1 MLLSEVLKDN
11 KMKIINQHY
20 VDGQFRPSTGT
31 EKMDI
36 INPSDESLIG
46 HVILG
51 NEQDMEAAIVAASA
65 ALPSFSQT
73 IRAQRMDYLQQLHDA
88 LMERLDDLQEATTT
102 EYGATVQRSRWS
114 NQYAAET
121 FLYFKEILKDFS
133 FERPIGHSVI
143 SMVPVGVTGIMTA
156 WNANSGSICVKL
168 AAAIAAGCTVVIK
181 PSEMSAIQSQVLAE
195 CFHQA
200 GLPAGV
206 INMVHGRGDILGTLL
221 STHPA
226 VAKILFT
233 GSTIVG
239 KIIARN
245 AVDTMK
251 RVTLELS
258 GKSPNIILDD
268 ADLDTAIPMAVSAA
282 FMNSGQACIA
292 GTRLLVPEAVLP
304 EVKAILLKTMA
315 TQIVGDPRDEQT
327 VIGPMASQKQFD
339 RIQHYIRVGI
349 DEGAELLVGGL
360 GKPDGLQSG
369 FYVKP
374 TIFTG
379 VSNEMTIAQEEIF
392 GPVLSVITYKTEE
405 EAIAIANDTIYGLHA
420 YVSSSD
426 MERAQ
431 RVAAQINAGRV
442 AINTIY
448 HDALAP
454 FGGFKQSGLGREGGL
469 YGLEEQL
476 EPKVIIS

>member
-1 MLLSEVLKDN
+1 
-11 KMKIINQHY
+11 MKIINQHY

-46 HVILG
+46 QVVLG
-51 NEQDMEAAIVAASA
+51 NEQDMEAAIIAASA

-73 IRAQRMDYLQQLHDA
+73 SREQRMVYLQQLHDA
-88 LMERLDDLQEATTT
+88 LMERLDDLQEVTTT

-121 FLYFKEILKDFS
+121 FLYFKDILKDFS
-133 FERPIGHSVI
+133 FERRIGQSAI
-143 SMVPVGVTGIMTA
+143 AMVPIGVTGIMTA
-156 WNANSGSICVKL
+156 WNANSGSISVKL

-181 PSEMSAIQSQVLAE
+181 PSEMSAMQSQVLAE
-195 CFHQA
+195 CFDRA

-226 VAKILFT
+226 VSKILFT
-233 GSTIVG
+233 GSTVVG

-258 GKSPNIILDD
+258 GKSPNIILND
-268 ADLDTAIPMAVSAA
+268 ADLNTAIPMAVNAA

-292 GTRLLVPEAVLP
+292 GTRLLVPEAALP
-304 EVKAILLKTMA
+304 EVKDVLLKTMT
-315 TQIVGDPRDEQT
+315 TQKVGNPRDQHT

-339 RIQHYIRVGI
+339 RIQHYIRLGI

-360 GKPDGLQSG
+360 GKPNGLQKG

-392 GPVLSVITYKTEE
+392 GPILCVITYKTVE

-426 MERAQ
+426 IERAQ

-442 AINTIY
+442 AINTIS

>member
-1 MLLSEVLKDN
+1 MLLSEVLKDS

-46 HVILG
+46 QVVLG

-73 IRAQRMDYLQQLHDA
+73 SREQRMDYLQQLHDA
-88 LMERLDDLQEATTT
+88 LMECLDALQEVTTT
-102 EYGATVQRSRWS
+102 EYGATAQRSRWS

-121 FLYFKEILKDFS
+121 FLYFKEILRDFS
-133 FERPIGHSVI
+133 FERRIGQSAMA
-143 SMVPVGVTGIMTA
+143 MVPVGVTGIMTA

-181 PSEMSAIQSQVLAE
+181 PSEMSAMQSQVLAE
-195 CFHQA
+195 CFDRA

-206 INMVHGRGDILGTLL
+206 INMVHGRGDILGTVL

-233 GSTIVG
+233 GSTMVG

-268 ADLDTAIPMAVSAA
+268 ADLNTAIPMAVNAA

-315 TQIVGDPRDEQT
+315 TQKVGDPRDEQT

-339 RIQHYIRVGI
+339 RIQYYIRLGI
-349 DEGAELLVGGL
+349 DEGAELLAGGL
-360 GKPDGLQSG
+360 GKPDGLQDG

-379 VSNEMTIAQEEIF
+379 VSNEMTIAREEIF

-431 RVAAQINAGRV
+431 RVAAQLNAGRI
-442 AINTIY
+442 AINTIA

>member
-1 MLLSEVLKDN
+1 
-11 KMKIINQHY
+11 MKIINQHY

-31 EKMDI
+31 EQMDI

-73 IRAQRMDYLQQLHDA
+73 SKEQRMDYLQRLHDA
-88 LMERLDDLQEATTT
+88 LMERLDDLQEVTTT

-121 FLYFKEILKDFS
+121 FLYFKEILKDFY
-133 FERPIGHSVI
+133 FERHIGQSAVT
-143 SMVPVGVTGIMTA
+143 MVPIGVTGIMTA

-168 AAAIAAGCTVVIK
+168 SAAIAAGCTVVIK

-195 CFHQA
+195 CFDRA
-200 GLPAGV
+200 GLPNGV
-206 INMVHGRGDILGTLL
+206 INMVHGRGDILGTVL

-233 GSTIVG
+233 GSTVVG

-268 ADLDTAIPMAVSAA
+268 ADLKTAIPMAVNAA

-315 TQIVGDPRDEQT
+315 TQKVGDPRDEQT

-339 RIQHYIRVGI
+339 RIQHYIRWGI

-360 GKPDGLQSG
+360 GKPDGLQNG

-392 GPVLSVITYKTEE
+392 GPVLSIITYKTEE

-426 MERAQ
+426 MARAQ

>member
-1 MLLSEVLKDN
+1 
-11 KMKIINQHY
+11 MKIINQHY

-31 EKMDI
+31 DKMDI

-46 HVILG
+46 QVVLG

-73 IRAQRMDYLQQLHDA
+73 SREQRMGYLQRLHDA
-88 LMERLDDLQEATTT
+88 LMERLDDLQEVTTT

-133 FERPIGHSVI
+133 FERRIGQSAMA
-143 SMVPVGVTGIMTA
+143 MVPVGVTGIMTA

-181 PSEMSAIQSQVLAE
+181 PSEMSAMQSQVLVE
-195 CFHQA
+195 CFDRA

-206 INMVHGRGDILGTLL
+206 INMVHGRGDILGTVL

-233 GSTIVG
+233 GSTMVG

-258 GKSPNIILDD
+258 GKSPNIILND
-268 ADLDTAIPMAVSAA
+268 ADLNTAIPMAINAA

-292 GTRLLVPEAVLP
+292 GTRLLVPEADLP
-304 EVKAILLKTMA
+304 EVKDILLKTMA
-315 TQIVGDPRDEQT
+315 TQKVGDPRDEHT

-339 RIQHYIRVGI
+339 RIQHYIRRGI
-349 DEGAELLVGGL
+349 DEGAEVLVGGL
-360 GKPDGLQSG
+360 GKPDGFQNG

-379 VSNEMTIAQEEIF
+379 VSNDMTIAQEEIF

-405 EAIAIANDTIYGLHA
+405 EAIAIANDTVYGLHA

-426 MERAQ
+426 IERAQ

-442 AINTIY
+442 AINTIS

>member
-1 MLLSEVLKDN
+1 MARFKSN

-20 VDGQFRPSTGT
+20 VNGRFIPSTGT
-31 EKMDI
+31 EEMDI
-36 INPSDESLIG
+36 INPSDGGLIG
-46 HVILG
+46 KVVLG
-51 NEQDMEAAIVAASA
+51 NEQDIAIAIAAASD
-65 ALPSFSQT
+65 ALPTFVQT
-73 IRAQRMDYLQQLHDA
+73 SSTQRMDYLQRLHDA
-88 LMERLDDLQEATTT
+88 LMERIDDLQEATTT

-121 FLYFKEILKDFS
+121 FLYFKDILKDFE
-133 FERPIGHSVI
+133 FERNIGQSTI
-143 SMVPVGVTGIMTA
+143 SMVPVGVTAIMTA
-156 WNANSGSICVKL
+156 WNANSGSISVKL

-195 CFHQA
+195 CFDRA
-200 GLPAGV
+200 GLPPGV
-206 INMVHGRGDILGTLL
+206 INMVHGRGDVLGTVL

-233 GSTIVG
+233 GSTVVG

-251 RVTLELS
+251 RITLELS

-268 ADLDTAIPMAVSAA
+268 AHLETAIPMAVNAA

-292 GTRLLVPEAVLP
+292 GTRLLVPEALLP
-304 EVKAILLKTMA
+304 EVKRILLETVAKQT
-315 TQIVGDPRDEQT
+315 VGDPREEHT

-339 RIQHYIRVGI
+339 RIQHYINLGI
-349 DEGAELLVGGL
+349 EEGAELLAGGP
-360 GKPDGLQSG
+360 GKPAGLQDG

-379 VSNEMTIAQEEIF
+379 VNNDMTIAQEEIF

-426 MERAQ
+426 MERA
-431 RVAAQINAGRV
+431 RKVAAQINAGRV

-454 FGGFKQSGLGREGGL
+454 FGGFKQSGVGREGGV

>member
-1 MLLSEVLKDN
+1 MLLSEVLKDS

-46 HVILG
+46 QVVLG
-51 NEQDMEAAIVAASA
+51 NEQDMEAAIIAASA

-73 IRAQRMDYLQQLHDA
+73 SREQRMVYLQQLHDA
-88 LMERLDDLQEATTT
+88 LMERLDDLQEVTTT

-121 FLYFKEILKDFS
+121 FLYFKDILKDFS
-133 FERPIGHSVI
+133 FERRIGQSAI
-143 SMVPVGVTGIMTA
+143 AMVPVGVTGIMTA
-156 WNANSGSICVKL
+156 WNANSGSISVKL

-181 PSEMSAIQSQVLAE
+181 PSEMSAMQSQVLAE
-195 CFHQA
+195 CFDRA

-226 VAKILFT
+226 VSKILFT
-233 GSTIVG
+233 GSTVVG

-268 ADLDTAIPMAVSAA
+268 ADLNTAIPMAVNAA

-292 GTRLLVPEAVLP
+292 GTRLLVPEAALP
-304 EVKAILLKTMA
+304 EVKDVLLKTMT
-315 TQIVGDPRDEQT
+315 TQKVGNPRDQHT

-339 RIQHYIRVGI
+339 RIQHYIRLGI

-360 GKPDGLQSG
+360 GKPNGLQKG

-392 GPVLSVITYKTEE
+392 GPILCVITYKTVE

-426 MERAQ
+426 IERAQ

-442 AINTIY
+442 AINTIS

>member
-1 MLLSEVLKDN
+1 
-11 KMKIINQHY
+11 MKIINQHY
-20 VDGQFRPSTGT
+20 VNGQFCLSTGT
-31 EKMDI
+31 ETMDI

-46 HVILG
+46 KVILG
-51 NEQDMEAAIVAASA
+51 NEQDIEAAIVAASA

-73 IRAQRMDYLQQLHDA
+73 SREQRMDYLQRLHNA

-121 FLYFKEILKDFS
+121 FLYFKDILKDFP
-133 FERPIGHSVI
+133 FERRIGQSDI
-143 SMVPVGVTGIMTA
+143 ALVPVGVTGIMTA
-156 WNANSGSICVKL
+156 WNANSGSISVKL

-181 PSEMSAIQSQVLAE
+181 PSEMSALQSQVLAE
-195 CFHQA
+195 CFDRA

-206 INMVHGRGDILGTLL
+206 INMVHGRGDILGTVL
-221 STHPA
+221 SAHPA
-226 VAKILFT
+226 VSKILFT
-233 GSTIVG
+233 GSTTVG

-245 AVDTMK
+245 AIETMK

-268 ADLDTAIPMAVSAA
+268 ADLNTAIPMAVNAA

-292 GTRLLVPEAVLP
+292 GTRLLVPEGALP
-304 EVKAILLKTMA
+304 EVKNILLKTMT
-315 TQIVGDPRDEQT
+315 TQVVGNPKEEHT
-327 VIGPMASQKQFD
+327 VIGPMASKKQFE
-339 RIQHYIRVGI
+339 RIQHYIKLGM
-349 DEGAELLVGGL
+349 DEGAEVLIGGL
-360 GKPDGLQSG
+360 GKPDGLLDG

-379 VSNEMTIAQEEIF
+379 VSNRMTIAQEEIF
-392 GPVLSVITYKTEE
+392 GPVLAVISYKTEE
-405 EAIAIANDTIYGLHA
+405 EAIAIANDTPYGLHA
-420 YVSSSD
+420 YISSSN

-431 RVAAQINAGRV
+431 KVAAQINAGRV

-454 FGGFKQSGLGREGGL
+454 FGGFKQSGVGREGGI
-469 YGLEEQL
+469 YGLEGQL

>member
-1 MLLSEVLKDN
+1 
-11 KMKIINQHY
+11 MKIINQHY

-31 EKMDI
+31 DKMDI
-36 INPSDESLIG
+36 INPSDGSLIG
-46 HVILG
+46 QVVLG

-73 IRAQRMDYLQQLHDA
+73 SREQRMGYLQRLHDA
-88 LMERLDDLQEATTT
+88 LMERLDDLQEVTTT

-121 FLYFKEILKDFS
+121 FLHFKEILKGFS
-133 FERPIGHSVI
+133 FERRIGQSAMA
-143 SMVPVGVTGIMTA
+143 MVPVGVTGIMTA

-181 PSEMSAIQSQVLAE
+181 PSEMSAMQSQVLVE
-195 CFHQA
+195 CFDRA

-206 INMVHGRGDILGTLL
+206 INMVHGRGDILGTVL
-221 STHPA
+221 STHPT

-233 GSTIVG
+233 GSTMVG

-258 GKSPNIILDD
+258 GKSPNIILND
-268 ADLDTAIPMAVSAA
+268 ADLNTAIPMAINAA

-292 GTRLLVPEAVLP
+292 GTRLLVPEADLP
-304 EVKAILLKTMA
+304 EVKDILLKTMA
-315 TQIVGDPRDEQT
+315 TQKVGDPRDEHT

-339 RIQHYIRVGI
+339 RIQHYIRRGI
-349 DEGAELLVGGL
+349 DEGAEVLVGGL
-360 GKPDGLQSG
+360 GKPDGFQNG

-379 VSNEMTIAQEEIF
+379 VSNDMTIAQEEIF
-392 GPVLSVITYKTEE
+392 GPVLSVITYKTED
-405 EAIAIANDTIYGLHA
+405 EAIAIANDTVYGLHA

-426 MERAQ
+426 IERAQ

-442 AINTIY
+442 AINTIS

>member
-1 MLLSEVLKDN
+1 MARFKRN

-20 VDGQFRPSTGT
+20 VNGRFIPSIGT
-31 EKMDI
+31 EEMDI
-36 INPSDESLIG
+36 INPSDGGLIG
-46 HVILG
+46 KVVLG
-51 NEQDMEAAIVAASA
+51 NEQDIATAIASASA
-65 ALPSFSQT
+65 ALPTFAQT
-73 IRAQRMDYLQQLHDA
+73 SRAQRMDYLQRLHDA
-88 LMERLDDLQEATTT
+88 LMERIDDLQEATMV

-121 FLYFKEILKDFS
+121 FLYFKDILKDFE
-133 FERPIGHSVI
+133 FERNIGQSTI
-143 SMVPVGVTGIMTA
+143 SMVPVGVTAIMTA
-156 WNANSGSICVKL
+156 WNANSGSISVKL

-195 CFHQA
+195 CFDRA
-200 GLPAGV
+200 GLPPGV
-206 INMVHGRGDILGTLL
+206 INMVHGRGDVLGTVL

-233 GSTIVG
+233 GSTVVG

-268 ADLDTAIPMAVSAA
+268 AHLETAIPMAVNVA

-292 GTRLLVPEAVLP
+292 GTRLLVPEPLLP
-304 EVKAILLKTMA
+304 EVKRILLETVA
-315 TQIVGDPRDEQT
+315 TQTVGDPHDEHT

-339 RIQHYIRVGI
+339 RIQHYINLGI
-349 DEGAELLVGGL
+349 EEGAELLAGGP
-360 GKPDGLQSG
+360 GKPAGLQDG

-379 VSNEMTIAQEEIF
+379 VNNDMTIAQEEIF
-392 GPVLSVITYKTEE
+392 GPVLSVIAYKTEE

-426 MERAQ
+426 MERA
-431 RVAAQINAGRV
+431 RKVAAQINAGRV

-454 FGGFKQSGLGREGGL
+454 FGGFKQSGVGREGGI